1 MLKSR
6 LAWSTMNCI
15 RPSFL
20 FISCLIIVLQNI
32 TPSHGVAVMSVDFGS
47 EWMKIAIVSP
57 GVPMEIALNK
67 ESKRKTPV
75 AIAFRD
81 GERTFGEDAMAVGV
95 RFPKNC
101 YAYLLDLLGKKVDS
115 PIVKL
120 FQQRFPYYHI
130 IPDDERGTVVFQ
142 LDESTKYSIEEL
154 IAMMLTKAREIAQ
167 NSAGQPI
174 NEVVIT
180 VPGFFNQA
188 ERKAMIQSA
197 EIAGLKVLQLMNDY
211 TAVALNYGIFRR
223 KDFNE
228 SIQYMMFY
236 DMGAS
241 STSATVVGYQLVKTK
256 DKGFLETNPQ
266 LSILGV
272 GFDRT
277 LGGLDMQLR
286 LRDYLGKKFN
296 EMKKSNKDVFENP
309 RSLAKLF
316 KEAGR
321 LKNVLSANVD
331 HYAQVEGLIDEV
343 DFKLLV
349 TRDDFEKLCFD
360 LFDRVKDPI
369 VHALKTSGLSI
380 EAISQVVLV
389 GAGTRV
395 PAVQEKLSSFVGSEL
410 SKNLNTDEA
419 AVFGAVYKAA
429 DLSAGFKVK
438 KFITKDGVLFPIQV
452 TFEREVES
460 GTRLM
465 KRTLFGLMNPYPQK
479 KILTF
484 NKNLSDFEFNVGY
497 GELDHLNPKETEKR
511 QNMLAIS
518 EKSLGSLNLTK
529 VSLSGVVE
537 ALEKNKGP
545 NVESKGVKAHFL
557 MDDSGLLNLINVELV
572 VEKSMSESDK
582 NVPEESPLSKLG
594 STISKLFTG
603 PEETLKENL
612 EKPEDKD
619 EHKEGDKKDDKA
631 TDTNKTREE
640 KEKDDKKNKDSD
652 KPKVITLREPIATK
666 EDFFMTP
673 SLNEKQLS
681 DSIGV
686 IDKLNKNDERKRR
699 HEGALNSLESFVFE
713 AKTKLETDE
722 YKLASTA
729 EEAAAITNLCS
740 KTSDWLDEEG
750 FTASADLLEEKLGE
764 LKKLTFNVW
773 ARVKE
778 HQERPEALAAL
789 NSVINGSTHFL
800 ITIKNV
806 SAQQMDSPDGSV
818 FTKVEIDSLEKLI
831 RETQEWKE
839 KAITEQNRLLPHET
853 PKLTIKLI
861 MEKMAF
867 LDREV
872 KYLVNK
878 AKIWRPR
885 QQEEKAKD
893 TSTNTTDKVRNDTV
907 DSADNVEPEETQ
919 EIPIKDEKLVEKL
932 SDSSHESES
941 EEAIEST
948 PIHSPTTDKEERIH
962 SEL

>member
-1 MLKSR
+1 MAWSMRNCLKS
-6 LAWSTMNCI
+6 
-15 RPSFL
+15 SFL
-20 FISCLIIVLQNI
+20 FSCLIIVLQSVSQ
-32 TPSHGVAVMSVDFGS
+32 SHGVAVMSVDFGS

-67 ESKRKTPV
+67 ESKRKTPI
-75 AIAFRD
+75 AIAFRN

-101 YAYLLDLLGKKVDS
+101 YSYLLDLLGKKVDN
-115 PIVKL
+115 PVVKL
-120 FQQRFPYYHI
+120 FQQRFPYYDI
-130 IPDDERGTVVFQ
+130 VPDPERGTVVFQ
-142 LDESTKYSIEEL
+142 LDGSTKYSVEEL
-154 IAMMLTKAREIAQ
+154 IAMKLTKAREIAQ

-188 ERKAMIQSA
+188 ERKALIQSA

-228 SIQYMMFY
+228 SIQYIMFY

-241 STSATVVGYQLVKTK
+241 STTATVVGYQMVKTK

-286 LRDYLGKKFN
+286 LRDFLGKKFN
-296 EMKKSNKDVFENP
+296 EMKKSNKNVFENP

-349 TRDDFEKLCFD
+349 TREEFEKLCSD

-369 VHALKTSGLSI
+369 VQALKTSGLSI
-380 EAISQVVLV
+380 EAISQVILV

-395 PAVQEKLSSFVGSEL
+395 PAVQERLSSYVGSEL

-484 NKNLSDFEFNVGY
+484 NKNLSDFDFNVGY
-497 GELDHLNPKETEKR
+497 GELDHLNPKETE
-511 QNMLAIS
+511 AI
-518 EKSLGSLNLTK
+518 GSLNLTK
-529 VSLSGVVE
+529 VTLSGVAE
-537 ALEKNKGP
+537 ALQKNQGP
-545 NVESKGVKAHFL
+545 NVESKGVKAHFH
-557 MDDSGLLNLINVELV
+557 MDDSGLLNLVNVELV
-572 VEKSMSESDK
+572 VEKTVSESDT
-582 NVPEESPLSKLG
+582 NAPEESPLSKLG

-640 KEKDDKKNKDSD
+640 TEKEDKKNKDAD
-652 KPKVITLREPIATK
+652 KPKVITLKEPIVTK
-666 EDFFMTP
+666 EEFFITP
-673 SLNEKQLS
+673 SLNEQQLS

-686 IDKLNKNDERKRR
+686 IDELNKNDEMKRR

-722 YKLASTA
+722 YKLAATS
-729 EEAAAITNLCS
+729 EEATAISDLCT
-740 KTSDWLDEEG
+740 KTSEWLDEEG
-750 FTASADLLEEKLGE
+750 FNANADLLEEKLGE
-764 LKKLTFNVW
+764 LKKLTYNVW

-789 NSVINGSTHFL
+789 NSAINGSTHFL
-800 ITIKNV
+800 LTIKNV
-806 SAQQMDSPDGSV
+806 SAQQMDSPEGSV

-831 RETQEWKE
+831 TETELWKE
-839 KAITEQNRLLPHET
+839 KAIADQSKMPLYET

-861 MEKMAF
+861 LEKMAF

-878 AKIWRPR
+878 AKIWRPK
-885 QQEEKAKD
+885 QEEKNKD
-893 TSTNTTDKVRNDTV
+893 NSTSTTRNETAG
-907 DSADNVEPEETQ
+907 SADNIIKPEEQ
-919 EIPIKDEKLVEKL
+919 EIPLKDESKADEKLNDTTKGA
-932 SDSSHESES
+932 
-941 EEAIEST
+941 EEEETIEST
-948 PIHSPTTDKEERIH
+948 STIPPTTDKEERIH

>member
-1 MLKSR
+1 M
-6 LAWSTMNCI
+6 AWSTRNCLKS
-15 RPSFL
+15 SFL
-20 FISCLIIVLQNI
+20 FSCLIIVLQSV
-32 TPSHGVAVMSVDFGS
+32 THSHGVAVMSVDFGS

-67 ESKRKTPV
+67 ESKRKTPI
-75 AIAFRD
+75 AIAFRN
-81 GERTFGEDAMAVGV
+81 GERTFGEDAMAVSV

-101 YAYLLDLLGKKVDS
+101 YSYLLDLLGKKVDS

-120 FQQRFPYYHI
+120 FQQRFPYYDI
-130 IPDDERGTVVFQ
+130 VPDPVRGTVVFQ
-142 LDESTKYSIEEL
+142 LDESTKYNVEEL
-154 IAMMLTKAREIAQ
+154 IAMKLTKAREIAQ

-188 ERKAMIQSA
+188 ERKALIQSA
-197 EIAGLKVLQLMNDY
+197 EIAGLKVLQLINDY

-228 SIQYMMFY
+228 SIQYIMFY

-241 STSATVVGYQLVKTK
+241 STTATVVGYQMVKTK

-286 LRDYLGKKFN
+286 LRDFLGKKFN
-296 EMKKSNKDVFENP
+296 EMKKSNKNVFENP

-349 TRDDFEKLCFD
+349 TRDEFEKLCTD

-369 VHALKTSGLSI
+369 VQALKTSGLSI
-380 EAISQVVLV
+380 EAISQVILV

-395 PAVQEKLSSFVGSEL
+395 PAVQERLSSYVGLEL

-460 GTRLM
+460 GIRLM

-484 NKNLSDFEFNVGY
+484 NKNLSDFDFNVGY
-497 GELDHLNPKETEKR
+497 GELDHLNPKEIE
-511 QNMLAIS
+511 AV
-518 EKSLGSLNLTK
+518 GSLNLTK
-529 VSLSGVVE
+529 VTLSGVAE
-537 ALEKNKGP
+537 ALQKNQGP
-545 NVESKGVKAHFL
+545 NVESKGVKAHFH
-557 MDDSGLLNLINVELV
+557 MDDSGLLNLVNVELV
-572 VEKSMSESDK
+572 VEKTMSESDT
-582 NVPEESPLSKLG
+582 NTPEESPLSKLG

-631 TDTNKTREE
+631 TDANKTREE
-640 KEKDDKKNKDSD
+640 TEKDDKKNKDAD
-652 KPKVITLREPIATK
+652 KPKVITLKEAIATK
-666 EDFFMTP
+666 EEFFITP
-673 SLNEKQLS
+673 SLNEMQLS
-681 DSIGV
+681 DSIG
-686 IDKLNKNDERKRR
+686 ILDKLNKNDEMKRR

-713 AKTKLETDE
+713 ARTKLETDE
-722 YKLASTA
+722 YKLATTP
-729 EEAAAITNLCS
+729 EEATAISDLCT
-740 KTSDWLDEEG
+740 KTSEWLDEEG
-750 FTASADLLEEKLGE
+750 FNANADLLEEKLGE
-764 LKKLTFNVW
+764 LKKLTNNVW

-789 NSVINGSTHFL
+789 NSAINGSTHFL
-800 ITIKNV
+800 LTIKNV
-806 SAQQMDSPDGSV
+806 SAQQMDSPEGSV

-831 RETQEWKE
+831 TETEEWKE
-839 KAITEQNRLLPHET
+839 KAIADQSKMPLYET

-861 MEKMAF
+861 LEKMAF

-885 QQEEKAKD
+885 HEEKNKD
-893 TSTNTTDKVRNDTV
+893 NSTNTTRNETA
-907 DSADNVEPEETQ
+907 DSADNIIKPEEQ
-919 EIPIKDEKLVEKL
+919 EIPLKDESKADEKLNDTSKGAEK
-932 SDSSHESES
+932 
-941 EEAIEST
+941 EETIEST
-948 PIHSPTTDKEERIH
+948 STIPPTTDKEERIH